1 MARSV
6 VVKVTCDVCGAD
18 VVEGTETQ
26 FSLNTSSF
34 SVDLC
39 EADRQSL
46 TDALNP
52 YVKVAQRVSGRA
64 TTRTTPP
71 AASIGRKPTRRDP
84 EQVDAIRQWAR
95 AHGYTVSDRG
105 RIPHEV
111 EAAYNKKS

>member
-6 VVKVTCDVCGAD
+6 VVRVTCDICGAD
-18 VVEGTETQ
+18 VAEGNETR
-26 FSLNTSSF
+26 FSLNTTTF
-34 SVDLC
+34 SADLC

-46 TDALNP
+46 ADALDP
-52 YVKVAQRVSGRA
+52 FVKVAQRVSGR

-71 AASIGRKPTRRDP
+71 AAPTGRKPARRDP

-95 AHGYTVSDRG
+95 AHGYNVSDRG

>member
-6 VVKVTCDVCGAD
+6 VVRVTCDICGAD
-18 VVEGTETQ
+18 VSEGSETR

-34 SVDLC
+34 SADLC
-39 EADRQSL
+39 ETDRKSL
-46 TDALNP
+46 ADALDP
-52 YVKVAQRVSGRA
+52 YVKVAQRSTGRTA
-64 TTRTTPP
+64 RSTPTLTPP
-71 AASIGRKPTRRDP
+71 GRKPARRDP

-111 EAAYNKKS
+111 EAAYNKQA

>member
-6 VVKVTCDVCGAD
+6 VVRVTCDICGAD
-18 VVEGTETQ
+18 VTEGSETH

-34 SVDLC
+34 SADLC

-46 TDALNP
+46 ADALNP
-52 YVKVAQRVSGRA
+52 YMKVAQRVSGR

-71 AASIGRKPTRRDP
+71 SAPAGRKPARRDP

-111 EAAYNKKS
+111 EAAYNRKA

>member
-6 VVKVTCDVCGAD
+6 VVRVTCDICGVD
-18 VVEGTETQ
+18 VAEGNETR
-26 FSLNTSSF
+26 FSLGTSTF
-34 SVDLC
+34 SADLC
-39 EADRQSL
+39 EADRQAL
-46 TDALNP
+46 ADALQP
-52 YVKVAQRVSGRA
+52 YVTVAQPVSGRA
-64 TTRTTPP
+64 ARTTALP
-71 AASIGRKPTRRDP
+71 AAPRRNKPARRDP